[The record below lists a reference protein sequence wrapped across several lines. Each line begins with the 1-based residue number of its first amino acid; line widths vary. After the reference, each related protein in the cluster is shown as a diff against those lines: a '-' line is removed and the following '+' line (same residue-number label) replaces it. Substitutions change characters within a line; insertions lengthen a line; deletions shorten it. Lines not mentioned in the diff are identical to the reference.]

1 MRKYFT
7 LFLAI
12 FFGPFG
18 FHRFFVGQKRLGIV
32 YIGIILAEFISARLD
47 ADRVLGFLLIITLV
61 LWGYD
66 IVKILRTSSRNFVE
80 NFINGR
86 IKKKIEPKIL
96 NFQIDTVDKQPQGTF
111 ILNSDEADSLP
122 IQRQVVQNFRE
133 ISKMDNKQDLF
144 DTLEFKSLIATSKCI
159 LINSEL
165 NELTPIILLCAFNKI
180 RTNFSDMNNIL
191 SSKDME
197 NIIKISIANN
207 IKIPDMISDTD
218 GKFPLSPEL
227 KSIITKQRS
236 LPFPDLIV
244 SLMNEMPEISDP
256 PAEVVTD
263 RIKISNQIFEW
274 LCSQDW
280 YQDPAVETD
289 FYRNTIDASTT
300 IRSDLISTYKFSI
313 LISKKY
319 NLNCY
324 FQYFENE
331 LIVLTA
337 VPSFTVSPSKISA
350 LSKYCTSVRRN
361 GGMFNFTEDGN
372 VYYIDART
380 RSEELVLSDHLQTYI
395 SALVEHVELT
405 ATNIM
410 AIINGDTL
418 ADKLIDEVPTDQ
430 ITEPSG
436 LINKGSDLNPTS
448 TKKYSGS
455 LLQDQDFKTIISYA
469 KGICLQAKATELT
482 VSHALC
488 ALLINSENLMS
499 INFGESQR
507 ELESQISSLASAEGI
522 YLADVKPAS
531 DDIKIPISST
541 LKLLIASNRNQN
553 FPIFIMELLN
563 SAFPVT
569 PSDDGVVGS
578 KKNRTT
584 NKLDG
589 LDEGS
594 INSKDGLGFK
604 FQIVLG
610 KTYYRTGYLNPGPD
624 ASEFLGEDDEPLNIQ
639 LGSGGP
645 IIQSRIDRKANANA
659 SVRVI
664 GKNRVISDW
673 FQNNFKEGDTI
684 IGTVIDRNTILLL
697 K

>member
-1 MRKYFT
+1 MMKFFT
-7 LFLAI
+7 LFLAL

-18 FHRFFVGQKRLGIV
+18 FHRFFVGQKRLGFV
-32 YIGIILAEFISARLD
+32 YIGLILAEFISARLE
-47 ADRVLGFLLIITLV
+47 ADRVFGFLLIITLIF
-61 LWGYD
+61 WGYD
-66 IVKILRTSSRNFVE
+66 IVKILKTSSRNFVE
-80 NFINGR
+80 NFKNGR
-86 IKKKIEPKIL
+86 IKKKIEPNISSV
-96 NFQIDTVDKQPQGTF
+96 QIDTVEEQPKGTF
-111 ILNSDEADSLP
+111 IRNSDEADSLL
-122 IQRQVVQNFRE
+122 IQRQIVQNSRE
-133 ISKMDNKQDLF
+133 ISKMDNAQDLF
-144 DTLEFKSLIATSKCI
+144 DTLQFKSLIATSKCI

-165 NELTPIILLCAFNKI
+165 NELTPIILLCAFYKI
-180 RTNFSDMNNIL
+180 RTNFSEMNNNL

-197 NIIKISIANN
+197 NIIKISKANN
-207 IKIPDMISDTD
+207 IKIPDIITD
-218 GKFPLSPEL
+218 IHDKFPLSTQL
-227 KSIITKQRS
+227 KSIIAKQRW
-236 LPFPDLIV
+236 LPFSDLIV
-244 SLMNEMPEISDP
+244 SLMKEISGISNP
-256 PAEVVTD
+256 LAEDVTD
-263 RIKISNQIFEW
+263 SLKISNQILEW
-274 LCSQDW
+274 LISQDW
-280 YQDPAVETD
+280 YQDPEVESE
-289 FYRNTIDASTT
+289 FYRNTIDASTK
-300 IRSDLISTYKFSI
+300 IRSDMICTHKFSI

-319 NLNCY
+319 ILNCY
-324 FQYFENE
+324 FQYFDNE

-337 VPSFTVSPSKISA
+337 IPSFTVSPSKINA

-395 SALVEHVELT
+395 SALVEHVDLT

-418 ADKLIDEVPTDQ
+418 ADKLFDEVPTDQ

-436 LINKGSDLNPTS
+436 LRNKGSDLNPTS

-455 LLQDQDFKTIISYA
+455 LLQDRDFKTIISYA
-469 KGICLQAKATELT
+469 KGICLQVKATELT

-488 ALLINSENLMS
+488 ALWINSEELMS
-499 INFGESQR
+499 INFGESQKQ
-507 ELESQISSLASAEGI
+507 LDDQILILASTEGI
-522 YLADVKPAS
+522 SMVDVKPAS

-541 LKLLIASNRNQN
+541 LKLLIASNRNEN

-569 PSDDGVVGS
+569 LSDDGVDGSEKKQTTKKLDDLAEGS
-578 KKNRTT
+578 K
-584 NKLDG
+584 
-589 LDEGS
+589 
-594 INSKDGLGFK
+594 NSKDVLGFK

-673 FQNNFKEGDTI
+673 FQNNFKEGDTV
-684 IGTVIDRNTILLL
+684 IGTVIDRNTILLF